1 MCPRSFYSNCFS
13 SCYRLGFPTC
23 FCRLLTVS
31 SGLCMCLCAR
41 WEVLCVYFILWQGG
55 GLIVLLNWRA
65 AGRHVKKRKRLET
78 RLFLA
83 ARSVRPLLFGSCWGR
98 APLVWNITVANTFTA
113 RVGERVIGL
122 DFVLLRGGL
131 RFGGWCR
138 GGGGGVMKIANPR
151 ITSLL

>member
-65 AGRHVKKRKRLET
+65 AGRHVKRKKTAWNEAFPRSEERPSAPFRL
-78 RLFLA
+78 
-83 ARSVRPLLFGSCWGR
+83 LLGSRTTCLEHYRREHVYSAGGR
-98 APLVWNITVANTFTA
+98 AGHWFGHCSSAG
-113 RVGERVIGL
+113 RVKVRRV
-122 DFVLLRGGL
+122 VPWRWW
-131 RFGGWCR
+131 WCHENSQP
-138 GGGGGVMKIANPR
+138 AHH
-151 ITSLL
+151 